1 MSPLWLL
8 RLAYYIIVIYRLP
21 ATLFFKVLSKI
32 ICLNGWV
39 HIKDIYQVPPVEIVS
54 TVLNNASKWINCV
67 TQLSDFSE
75 TAFQGKLIG
84 LVVTFKKCFHGEKCL
99 RLNDPV
105 CNVLYVRM
113 ISFWNRNDPIC
124 NIMSEDWHQL
134 WWYQLS
140 YISER
145 EHCESIWGTRPVVSQ
160 FLNLKYSPPQKTNK
174 QNKRKNNNNNKKTLI

>member
-21 ATLFFKVLSKI
+21 ATLFKVLSKI
-32 ICLNGWV
+32 ICLHGWV
-39 HIKDIYQVPPVEIVS
+39 HIKDIYQVAPVEIVS
-54 TVLNNASKWINCV
+54 TLLNNASKWINCV

-105 CNVLYVRM
+105 CNVMYVWM
-113 ISFWNRNDPIC
+113 ISFWNRNDPMC

-134 WWYQLS
+134 WWYQLW
-140 YISER
+140 
-145 EHCESIWGTRPVVSQ
+145 EHSWKGT
-160 FLNLKYSPPQKTNK
+160 LWKY
-174 QNKRKNNNNNKKTLI
+174 LGY